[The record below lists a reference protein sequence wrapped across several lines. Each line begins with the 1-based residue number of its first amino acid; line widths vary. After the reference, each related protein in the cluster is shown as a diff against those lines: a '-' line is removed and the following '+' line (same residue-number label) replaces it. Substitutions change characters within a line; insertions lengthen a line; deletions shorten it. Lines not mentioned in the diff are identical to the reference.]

1 MGMIEVQSLVNIL
14 HVDGA
19 KRVEGTVIE
28 AAATFMPDLSFDFGT
43 AGAKG

>member
-1 MGMIEVQSLVNIL
+1 MQ

-19 KRVEGTVIE
+19 SSVEETVSYQ
-28 AAATFMPDLSFDFGT
+28 AAAYFMPDLSFDFGT